1 MPDLPDL
8 AVGQD
13 DLLNALV
20 DGMHLDLAQV
30 RGAELGCM
38 SSPWE
43 RGEGG
48 CLVITREAKGAGIVA
63 QRIGASG
70 GAAGPTRLR
79 VGTFVHAR
87 SQWLEGQGQ
96 PVFGAYVAALTFERA
111 LSRHTSAEIDAV
123 FLDPAPDRS
132 PVPGEQGQRVH
143 YHSLDDF
150 LRDQLSRRVDAWF
163 DVAGDVVR
171 PFYLRAQL
179 AEHEYPITV
188 THHTMSYQ
196 QQALSWFL
204 PLLLAHARPYDSVIC
219 TSSAAREV
227 IRERLGQVSEGLQE
241 DTGARLGYTGRYDV
255 IPFGVDTEVFRPRD
269 KADARRQVGLPADAT
284 LVLWLGRFGI
294 GDKADLL
301 PLIRVFAQLQQST
314 GDPRLRLVLA
324 GSGPGRDVGFFEK
337 YAQALGIRD
346 RIEVLP
352 ETSPAVR
359 HLLHA
364 AADIFVSPVDNIQET
379 MGITPLE
386 AMACGVPQ
394 VVSNWDGYREIVRHG
409 ETGFLV
415 DTFWYPSANDIGQR
429 APLDSGDGSPHPFLD
444 HIKLA
449 QSVPVD
455 PFALHEALRHLIA
468 EPELRRRFGEASRR
482 RALQHHSWEVVIS
495 RYEALWQE
503 LRDIRHAGTYT
514 PPVQGLAFLSSS
526 YDRIV
531 GHYPSHLLQHSSMI
545 FATADALEVL
555 AGKRLL
561 PLYEDRAGLM
571 VDNLADILS
580 FLAEQDSGTTLE
592 EILRREGERGVPGPL
607 AARHVLWLMKQG
619 LVRQQPSAS

>member
-1 MPDLPDL
+1 MTDV
-8 AVGQD
+8 AT
-13 DLLNALV
+13 
-20 DGMHLDLAQV
+20 
-30 RGAELGCM
+30 
-38 SSPWE
+38 
-43 RGEGG
+43 GETILRRCHGWGRWAG
-48 CLVITREAKGAGIVA
+48 CLDGAIRCQICQIWLLARMIYSTPLLTACISTWRRCVA
-63 QRIGASG
+63 PSLDGCPLMR
-70 GAAGPTRLR
+70 
-79 VGTFVHAR
+79 AR
-87 SQWLEGQGQ
+87 RR
-96 PVFGAYVAALTFERA
+96 AALLSRVRRREQVSWHNASVLAGQLVQPAFASA
-111 LSRHTSAEIDAV
+111 LSCTR
-123 FLDPAPDRS
+123 
-132 PVPGEQGQRVH
+132 
-143 YHSLDDF
+143 
-150 LRDQLSRRVDAWF
+150 
-163 DVAGDVVR
+163 AG
-171 PFYLRAQL
+171 
-179 AEHEYPITV
+179 
-188 THHTMSYQ
+188 
-196 QQALSWFL
+196 
-204 PLLLAHARPYDSVIC
+204 
-219 TSSAAREV
+219 
-227 IRERLGQVSEGLQE
+227 
-241 DTGARLGYTGRYDV
+241 LGYAGRYDV
-255 IPFGVDTEVFRPRD
+255 IPFGVNTEVFRPRD

-284 LVLWLGRFGI
+284 LILWLGRFGI

-364 AADIFVSPVDNIQET
+364 AADIFVSPADNIQET

-429 APLDSGDGSPHPFLD
+429 APLDSGDGSPQPFLD

-455 PFALHEALRHLIA
+455 PFALHEALRQLVA

-503 LRDIRHAGTYT
+503 LRDIRRADTYT
-514 PPVQGLAFLSSS
+514 PTVQGLAFLSSS
-526 YDRIV
+526 YDRIF
-531 GHYPSHLLQHSSMI
+531 GHYPSHLLQQSSMI

-555 AGKRLL
+555 AGKRVL

-580 FLAEQDSGTTLE
+580 FLAEQDSGTTLG